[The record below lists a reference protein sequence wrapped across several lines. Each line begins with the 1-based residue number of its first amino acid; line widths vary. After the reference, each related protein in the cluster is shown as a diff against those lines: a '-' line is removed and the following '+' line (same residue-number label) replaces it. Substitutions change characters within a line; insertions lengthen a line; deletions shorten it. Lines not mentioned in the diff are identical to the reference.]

1 MSDYLPDEVVVD
13 ILQRLP
19 VKSLLRFRLIC
30 RSWNSLIT
38 TPAFIDSHLN
48 RSIENND
55 SNNLPHPLLIVRY
68 CPENPNAEHYKLFRD
83 DEAFEECTELEFPI
97 KSRRI
102 NHFLLIGS
110 ENGLI
115 CFLEQERYILWNP
128 SIRKVVTLPKP
139 CITRKTHGSCWLR
152 QAFGFDPRTNDYK
165 VVRIAYSAFA
175 DKVMVEVYSFSTG
188 SWRITSNSV
197 PSLDYVHDTYWLVP
211 KACLKGSVHFAG
223 STRGNKAVFSFDLR
237 DEVFREMILPDKI
250 GDRRLET
257 DTCVFCVF
265 RDSLALLCYYEHERK
280 KYCSIWV
287 MKEYGLVDSWV
298 KLFTIDIA
306 GGIGKVVGFRMN
318 GHIILETRTK
328 FNWELS
334 SYDPESQQALQL
346 GIRGRLHYFCV
357 DTYKE
362 NLVLL
367 NEANNAF
374 SRSRPTKKRKNR

>member
-1 MSDYLPDEVVVD
+1 MSDYLPDEVVVN

-19 VKSLLRFRLIC
+19 VKYLLRFRCVC

-38 TPAFIDSHLN
+38 SPAFIDSHIN
-48 RSIENND
+48 QSIENND

-68 CPENPNAEHYKLFRD
+68 CAENPNADHYKLFRD
-83 DEAFEECTELEFPI
+83 NEAFEECTEFEFPI

-115 CFLEQERYILWNP
+115 CFSEHERYILWNP

-139 CITRKTHGSCWLR
+139 CITRKTHGISCFI

-165 VVRIAYSAFA
+165 VVRIVYGVTQKAL
-175 DKVMVEVYSFSTG
+175 VEVYSVSTG
-188 SWRITSNSV
+188 SWRITSDSI
-197 PSLDYVHDTYWLVP
+197 PSLASLDITYWLVP

-223 STRGNKAVFSFDLR
+223 FTRGNEAVFSFDLR
-237 DEVFREMILPDKI
+237 DEVFREMILPDNI

-257 DTCVFCVF
+257 DTCVF
-265 RDSLALLCYYEHERK
+265 RDSLAVLFYYEHERK

-306 GGIGKVVGFRMN
+306 RGIGKVVGFRMN

-346 GIRGRLHYFCV
+346 GIKGRLHYFCV

-374 SRSRPTKKRKNR
+374 SRSRSTKKRKNR